1 MKTKKEH
8 SVLIKFQGASELNMY
23 MNICT
28 DAQRNNLPIR
38 TYIVML
44 LKKAY
49 NNEILINGDAENH
62 KE

>member
-1 MKTKKEH
+1 MSKSEH
-8 SVLIKFQGASELNMY
+8 SVLIKFRGATELNLY
-23 MNICT
+23 KNIIV
-28 DAQRNNLPIR
+28 DAQRNNLPVR

-49 NNEILINGDAENH
+49 NKEILINGDAENH

>member
-1 MKTKKEH
+1 MSKSEH
-8 SVLIKFQGASELNMY
+8 SVLIKFRGATELNLY
-23 MNICT
+23 MNIIE
-28 DAQRNNLPIR
+28 DAQRNNLPVR

-49 NNEILINGDAENH
+49 NKEILINGDAENH

>member
-1 MKTKKEH
+1 MSKSEH
-8 SVLIKFQGASELNMY
+8 SVLIKFRGATELNLY
-23 MNICT
+23 KNIIV
-28 DAQRNNLPIR
+28 DAQRNNLPVR

-49 NNEILINGDAENH
+49 NKEILINGDAETH